1 MSTPEKTRCPNPE
14 CGSVGLV
21 VEEVLVA
28 QPAGTYSLAGMQ
40 PKVSA
45 RMMLRWRCESC
56 GASGPAEAG
65 E

>member
-1 MSTPEKTRCPNPE
+1 MPTPDETPCPG
-14 CGSVGLV
+14 CGGLGLV

-45 RMMLRWRCESC
+45 RMTLRWRCARC
-56 GASGPAEAG
+56 GKTGPAVEG
-65 E
+65 